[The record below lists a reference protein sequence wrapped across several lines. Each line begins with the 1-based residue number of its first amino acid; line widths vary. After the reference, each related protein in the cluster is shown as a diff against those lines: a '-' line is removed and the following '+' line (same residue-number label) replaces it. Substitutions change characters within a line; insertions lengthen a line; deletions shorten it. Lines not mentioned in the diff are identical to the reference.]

1 MSPVAAAT
9 LENVLEVTAA
19 SIRDAAPSARD
30 AERRA
35 YARLAAA
42 DLDWLRQVRL
52 KKGPRVTLVDLSRG
66 GALIDSRMQMRPG
79 STLTLEL
86 DGHDTSFELSSEVLR
101 CHLAQIGGSA
111 AVYRGACRFVEP
123 LSIEDL
129 RHPVRAGTATPTI
142 LPAAAAGVSPAA
154 WQKIVVRY
162 RDGATLKGY
171 TLDFH
176 PSRGHFSLWPS
187 VNAAR
192 NERVIVPL
200 TRLKALFFVKDFA
213 GDPTR
218 SKQRDFSEAA
228 VPGRRIEVTFVD
240 REVIRG
246 TTFSYRPEGSGFF
259 VTPFDAAGNNLRIF
273 VVTAAVLH
281 VRFP

>member
-9 LENVLEVTAA
+9 LDDVLDLTAA
-19 SIRDAAPSARD
+19 SIRDAAAATRG

-42 DLDWLRQVRL
+42 ELEWLRQARL
-52 KKGPRVTLVDLSRG
+52 KSGPRVTLVDLSRG
-66 GALIDSRMQMRPG
+66 GALIDSRVQMRPG
-79 STLTLEL
+79 STITLEL
-86 DGHDTSFELSSEVLR
+86 SGHEASLELSSQVLR
-101 CHLAQIGGSA
+101 CHLAQIGGT
-111 AVYRGACRFVEP
+111 AVYRGACRFAEP
-123 LSIEDL
+123 LVIEDL
-129 RHPVRAGTATPTI
+129 THPAPAAGGDAPPILPTPTGI
-142 LPAAAAGVSPAA
+142 SPAA

-187 VNAAR
+187 VNATR
-192 NERVIVPL
+192 SERVIVPF

-218 SKQRDFSEAA
+218 DKRRDICGSTAA
-228 VPGRRIEVTFVD
+228 GRRIEVTFVD
-240 REVIRG
+240 REVVRG
-246 TTFSYRPEGSGFF
+246 TTFSYRPDGSGFF
-259 VTPFDAAGNNLRIF
+259 VTPFDTSGNNQRIF